1 MATRSA
7 ALRQTSKSR
16 AAQPAA
22 RPTPEARPDL
32 GVLDRRQVV
41 ARARRRQARALVFL
55 AGACLAIPLVFS
67 AVGHALVASDQVR
80 SDALQGQ
87 IATALQTQQ
96 DYQLQKA
103 ELLAPTRILSIAET
117 HLHMAT
123 PAAVVYLRPVNPGE
137 TVAQAH
143 AQAGPATSLPAVGHD
158 ATGTHPVAA
167 HSSTGARPAP

>member
-7 ALRQTSKSR
+7 ALRQNPKTR
-16 AAQPAA
+16 PQPATKPA
-22 RPTPEARPDL
+22 PSARPDF

-41 ARARRRQARALVFL
+41 ARARRRQARALIFL

-67 AVGHALVASDQVR
+67 AIGHALVASDQVR
-80 SDALQGQ
+80 SDGLQGQ
-87 IATALQTQQ
+87 IASALQTQQ

-103 ELLAPTRILSIAET
+103 ELLAPTRILSIAKT
-117 HLHMAT
+117 RLHMIT

-143 AQAGPATSLPAVGHD
+143 AHPAAGSSPLPDQV
-158 ATGTHPVAA
+158 
-167 HSSTGARPAP
+167 STGSHKSATQGSTGSHSTP